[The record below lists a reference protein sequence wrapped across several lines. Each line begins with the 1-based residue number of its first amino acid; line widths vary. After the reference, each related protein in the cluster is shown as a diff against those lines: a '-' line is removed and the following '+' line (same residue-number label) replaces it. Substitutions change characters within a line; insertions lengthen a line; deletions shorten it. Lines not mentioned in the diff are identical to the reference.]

1 MDLTPLLNYL
11 KLAETSLT
19 LAGETAERLAPEEAA
34 ACAKF
39 AREVLTNPAKRVEQ
53 ATHLLDSH
61 PTKPLSDLVNP
72 SSWKWQMREKTILDH
87 GLPLSANSTNP
98 YLERF
103 HLAGQRPQRYEG
115 LRGYMTEHYS
125 YAIPSEQ
132 ALREL
137 SPVNGK
143 TVEIG
148 AGNGYWAALVRAR
161 GGDIRAV
168 DAWKG
173 YSFHAD
179 ETWTHVE
186 TTTEKVLADC
196 ADRNLFMSWPSGNG
210 VASDALDIY
219 LRHGGRKVIYV
230 GEPDAEIMADEEFFA
245 TLSKEMKLTK
255 TLPIPQW
262 PGMKDA
268 MFIYQR

>member
-1 MDLTPLLNYL
+1 MTPLLNYL

-39 AREVLTNPAKRVEQ
+39 AGEVLSSPAKSLER

-61 PTKPLSDLVNP
+61 PAKPLSDLVNP
-72 SSWKWQMREKTILDH
+72 SSWNWQMREKTILDH

-173 YSFHAD
+173 YSFHAN

-186 TTTEKVLADC
+186 TGTEKVLADC

-255 TLPIPQW
+255 TVLIPQW
-262 PGMKDA
+262 PSIKDA